1 MNKLYGFILAFA
13 GFIASL
19 FIANLQGKKKGK
31 EEEKNKQIKDTLKNV
46 KETQD
51 RINEYNSTSASNKRE
66 WLRKRKS
73 PRNK

>member
-1 MNKLYGFILAFA
+1 MDRLYGALLAVI
-13 GFIASL
+13 GFIASI
-19 FIANLQGKKKGK
+19 FFANQSGKKKGK
-31 EEEKNKQIKDTLKNV
+31 EEAEVQKTKDTLKNV

-51 RINEYNSTSASNKRE
+51 RINKYNNTSSSDKRD